1 MTEELKGIDT
11 SVIEELR
18 RIKQEQ
24 EVLQERL
31 SRMNGRK
38 KGVSELV
45 YQRVKSDYESKHA
58 TLEEQARPF
67 KDQARIEFGKLAA
80 LLEHMAQE
88 DEAACLARE
97 ELVFRHELGEFLDP
111 EYEEQI
117 QRADARLATCQQELE
132 QGRALKDRFV
142 AAFHSEEELNAP
154 PPKSTSGRSGRPSK
168 STAEKPGDE
177 GRAPARTP
185 PPSPDK
191 TVLTPMAPAPPA
203 GDGTVVAGGL
213 PLAVAGGALATPDA
227 TAVLAKP
234 RLITEGEDGAEYPL
248 GFVTTTIGRSPAND
262 ICISDDAVSRRHAK
276 IVVGEQGFVVCDLN
290 SENGVYVNGERVK
303 ERLLADG
310 DVVEIGPGTRRYLFR
325 AG

>member
-1 MTEELKGIDT
+1 MKEELQVIDT

-18 RIKQEQ
+18 KIKHEQ

-31 SRMNGRK
+31 SRMDGRK
-38 KGVSELV
+38 ESVSELV

-58 TLEEQARPF
+58 ALEEQARPL

-80 LLEHMAQE
+80 LLERMAQE
-88 DEAACLARE
+88 VESARLARE
-97 ELVFRHELGEFLDP
+97 ELAFRHELGEFADT
-111 EYEEQI
+111 EFEEQI
-117 QRADARLATCQQELE
+117 RQADDRLAACQQDLEL
-132 QGRALKDRFV
+132 GRELKERFV
-142 AAFHSEEELNAP
+142 AAFHSEDELNAP
-154 PPKSTSGRSGRPSK
+154 PPRSTSGRSGRQ
-168 STAEKPGDE
+168 ARAAVEKPADE
-177 GRAPARTP
+177 GKPPAHTP

-191 TVLTPMAPAPPA
+191 TVLTPVAPAMPT

-234 RLITEGEDGAEYPL
+234 RLIVEGEDGAEYPL

-310 DVVEIGPGTRRYLFR
+310 DVVEIGPGTRRFRFR

>member
-1 MTEELKGIDT
+1 MKEELQGIDT

-18 RIKQEQ
+18 RIKHEQ
-24 EVLQERL
+24 EVLHERL
-31 SRMNGRK
+31 SRMDGRK
-38 KGVSELV
+38 EGVSEVV
-45 YQRVKSDYESKHA
+45 YQRVKSDYESRHA
-58 TLEEQARPF
+58 ALEEQARPL

-80 LLEHMAQE
+80 LLEQMAQE
-88 DEAACLARE
+88 AETVRLARE
-97 ELVFRHELGEFLDP
+97 ELVFRHELGEFADP
-111 EYEEQI
+111 EFEEQI
-117 QRADARLATCQQELE
+117 EQADARLAACREELE
-132 QGRALKDRFV
+132 QGQELKERFV

-154 PPKSTSGRSGRPSK
+154 PPRSTGGRSGRQPRA
-168 STAEKPGDE
+168 TAEKSAEEARP
-177 GRAPARTP
+177 PARSSA
-185 PPSPDK
+185 PSPDK
-191 TVLTPMAPAPPA
+191 TVLTQPPPAPPP

-213 PLAVAGGALATPDA
+213 PLAVASGAVATPDA

-234 RLITEGEDGAEYPL
+234 RLITEGDDGAEYPL

-310 DVVEIGPGTRRYLFR
+310 DIVEIGPGTRRYVFR